1 MPRRPKKYHYIYK
14 TTCKVTGKFYVGMH
28 STDNLDDGYLGSGK
42 ILGYSRQKYGDSAHE
57 KVIVEM
63 LPSRE
68 ALKSREK
75 EIVNEE
81 LLADPLNINLKY
93 GGEGGWDHIDHEKAR
108 PARRA
113 GMAKARAALLSDPL
127 KKEKWK
133 QIISKSTKAT
143 HASGKLVIPT
153 FQGMQHTKETLQ
165 KMSASHKGKRSGEK
179 NGKYGTCWVT
189 NGNTSFQIKKD
200 LLSEYIDKGYYL
212 GRVIT
217 RRNHS

>member
-1 MPRRPKKYHYIYK
+1 
-14 TTCKVTGKFYVGMH
+14 MH
-28 STDNLDDGYLGSGK
+28 STDSLDDGYLGSGK
-42 ILGYSRQKYGDSAHE
+42 ILGYSRHKYGDENHHRE
-57 KVIVEM
+57 IIEF
-63 LPSRE
+63 LPSRD
-68 ALKSREK
+68 ALKLRER

-81 LLADPLNINLKY
+81 LLANPLNINLKY

-113 GMAKARAALLSDPL
+113 AMARARAALLSDPA
-127 KKEKWK
+127 KMEKWK
-133 QIISKSTKAT
+133 QIISKSSKAT

-153 FQGMQHTKETLQ
+153 FQGMKHTKETLQ
-165 KMSASHKGKRSGEK
+165 KMSASHKRKRSGEK

-200 LLSEYIDKGYYL
+200 LLSEYLGKGYYL